1 MTYREPLK
9 MDNVIRA
16 VVAQTGESQR
26 TVELVCDA
34 VYSLRAVQT
43 ANAFYQDSAIAGL
56 SDLLSDLIPHIGISA
71 RRFLELEAVFVKE
84 MNAEGTRAVAAYMQT
99 MGVANAKP
107 V

>member
-26 TVELVCDA
+26 TV
-34 VYSLRAVQT
+34 
-43 ANAFYQDSAIAGL
+43 
-56 SDLLSDLIPHIGISA
+56 
-71 RRFLELEAVFVKE
+71 ELEAVFVKE